1 MVLADREHSVI
12 AATPANRPILELPLE
27 SRRLRTTLCSLLQ
40 QDTADTPA
48 AVHNGLEEIPMP
60 SRVLVVEDDSVS
72 QMVICSILESVGV
85 PATTVDNGDDAAAT
99 VAPAKPHWQVIFMDC
114 EMPGMSGYDATRA
127 IRVQEQE
134 QGRQACWIIGL
145 SAHAGADAVSAA
157 EQAGMNDYLCK
168 PVTRDQLRQALQ
180 RASWPG
186 RH

>member
-1 MVLADREHSVI
+1 MRCRCLLSSC
-12 AATPANRPILELPLE
+12 LL
-27 SRRLRTTLCSLLQ
+27 LCLCLYFR
-40 QDTADTPA
+40 
-48 AVHNGLEEIPMP
+48 HCLFGCL
-60 SRVLVVEDDSVS
+60 
-72 QMVICSILESVGV
+72 SI
-85 PATTVDNGDDAAAT
+85 TV
-99 VAPAKPHWQVIFMDC
+99 FLC
-114 EMPGMSGYDATRA
+114 GYDATRA

>member
-1 MVLADREHSVI
+1 
-12 AATPANRPILELPLE
+12 
-27 SRRLRTTLCSLLQ
+27 
-40 QDTADTPA
+40 
-48 AVHNGLEEIPMP
+48 
-60 SRVLVVEDDSVS
+60 
-72 QMVICSILESVGV
+72 
-85 PATTVDNGDDAAAT
+85 
-99 VAPAKPHWQVIFMDC
+99 
-114 EMPGMSGYDATRA
+114 MPGMNGYDATRA
-127 IRVQEQE
+127 IRVQEKE